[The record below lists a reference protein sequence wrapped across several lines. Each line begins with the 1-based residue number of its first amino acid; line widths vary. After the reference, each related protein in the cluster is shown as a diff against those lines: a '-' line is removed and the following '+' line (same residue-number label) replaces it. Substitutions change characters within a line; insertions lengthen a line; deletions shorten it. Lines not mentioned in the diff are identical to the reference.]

1 MLAAL
6 LTNLAVVTGNVYAM
20 QISICLEKKDAVAI
34 LDAEKELGHEHASKL
49 FDVID
54 SCQNV
59 PAQFRV
65 GPVVHTITNADGKT
79 YRVIEITDPADDK
92 QKLYWM
98 TSMNVVAGVKKPGA
112 KNNDIQKPID
122 MRAS

>member
-6 LTNLAVVTGNVYAM
+6 VAQVAVVTGNVYAM
-20 QISICLEKKDAVAI
+20 SVSVCIDKKDAVAI
-34 LDAEKELGHEHASKL
+34 LDAEKDLGHDHASKL
-49 FDVID
+49 FDALD
-54 SCQNV
+54 KCDNV
-59 PAQFRV
+59 PTQFRV

-79 YRVIEITDPADDK
+79 YRVVEITAPSDEK

-98 TSMNVVAGVKKPGA
+98 TSMTITASVTKPGA
-112 KNNDIQKPID
+112 KSNEIQKPID

>member
-6 LTNLAVVTGNVYAM
+6 LAQMAVVTGDVYAM

-54 SCQNV
+54 TCQNV

-65 GPVVHTITNADGKT
+65 GQVVHTITNADGKT
-79 YRVIEITDPADDK
+79 YRVVEIVSPTDDT

-98 TSMNVVAGVKKPGA
+98 TSMTVTAGVKKPGA
-112 KNNDIQKPID
+112 KSNEIQKPID